1 MAASNKDDNMTE
13 VVVEQN
19 NVSVVDGI
27 KQIIL
32 RGKLVEIK
40 ESVINKI
47 PYFETLFSDRF
58 PTTKNADGVI
68 VSNDLNPEII
78 QVIIQCVEINKFT
91 DLFTLLPCDEHVVD
105 LFDTLQ
111 FLCIQ
116 LPFVVDETILTHSY
130 HRCSYKV
137 SELNL
142 IPEFEPTTTNYII
155 AEFAFNLFQMKNKKL
170 EKEEKD
176 KLVFLLIL
184 HLLLKDVD
192 VKLKEHL
199 RKFSCQ
205 VLELTVKQKHQVE
218 QIDVTK
224 QFDINVI
231 NAVLII
237 WEDTNF
243 LRFYRQ
249 NDDPIQFFHL
259 IKYLKLKLP
268 FPTTQKYIDTYLT
281 TIHDP
286 LLEDEPRLEENTM
299 TKLAYLL
306 FINTNKLSVKT
317 INNIIN
323 KACSMISV
331 IKSHLDFVV
340 CKHLKTIVTLY
351 CPTVTYEQK
360 ARLRNEI
367 GRLFHM
373 FCCES
378 ENESQ
383 SEDEYYAE
391 YSIDNEM

>member
-1 MAASNKDDNMTE
+1 
-13 VVVEQN
+13 
-19 NVSVVDGI
+19 
-27 KQIIL
+27 
-32 RGKLVEIK
+32 LVEVK

-47 PYFETLFSDRF
+47 SYFETLFSDRF

-68 VSNDLNPEII
+68 ISNDLNPEII
-78 QVIIQCVEINKFT
+78 KVIIQCIEINKFR

-286 LLEDEPRLEENTM
+286 LLEDEPRLEEDTM